1 MPQLLPCAIR
11 ICQFIFV
18 IHNLCFI
25 VSRLYWLIFHFKE
38 MLTMSKVLL
47 INPSYR
53 DSYGS
58 AKAAMIDPVF
68 PTLSLLTIAAMA
80 EQRGHAVEILD
91 MSYMQ
96 YDYRIVRDKI
106 LTYKPDIIGITATTP
121 LVNQMRDISVL
132 VKSISQDILVVG
144 GGSHISAM
152 PTESMKESMLD
163 IAAVGEADITFAD
176 IVDGR
181 SPETIFGIYYRKGE
195 AILSTPPRPFIQNL
209 DDLPMPA
216 WHLYDSQD
224 YKYKISRLLA
234 KRPPLAMAEF
244 SRGCVFK
251 CDFCASKNTM
261 ALGYRK
267 KSPERCAE
275 EVRLMHHYGYREFA
289 LADDIFTSDPTW
301 AKSVSRAII
310 NTGID
315 MAWTCTNGIR
325 VESADNEL
333 FQTMRKAGCYR
344 VAFGFESGNDKVL
357 KMFGKGGKATIAKG
371 REAVRMARAAGID
384 TTGYFMLGL
393 SPDTEE
399 TMLDT
404 IEYARKLPLDML
416 KFGIAI
422 AFPGT
427 AMFKNYHDNNLIRS
441 YNWDDY
447 HIYTERPLFAHK
459 NLSYDTIL
467 KYLKYAYRKTILT
480 NPRFIYRR
488 IWRGIR
494 TGEFFWDCYYFLKFI
509 FMPASNKTTAV
520 VYYAED
526 KWPTFDFKANRAI
539 AFTEYQIVHKIKPLT
554 VSRQLS

>member
-1 MPQLLPCAIR
+1 
-11 ICQFIFV
+11 
-18 IHNLCFI
+18 
-25 VSRLYWLIFHFKE
+25 
-38 MLTMSKVLL
+38 MSKVLL

-357 KMFGKGGKATIAKG
+357 KMFGKGGKASIEKG
-371 REAVRMARAAGID
+371 REAVHMARAAGID

-399 TMLDT
+399 SMRDT
-404 IEYARKLPLDML
+404 IEYARSLSLDMM

-427 AMFKNYHDNNLIRS
+427 PMFKEYRQKGMIRS

-447 HIYTERPLFAHK
+447 FIYSEQPLFSHA
-459 NLSYDTIL
+459 NLTFEKVQEFAS
-467 KYLKYAYRKTILT
+467 YAYRRAVLT
-480 NPRFIYRR
+480 NPAFILRR
-488 IWRGIR
+488 LWRGIR
-494 TGEFFWDCYYFLKFI
+494 TKEFFWDGYYFMKFI
-509 FMPASNKTTAV
+509 TAPPINNKVHSAVYFARDRWPVYDFANQPITFYAARPATNK
-520 VYYAED
+520 
-526 KWPTFDFKANRAI
+526 
-539 AFTEYQIVHKIKPLT
+539 LT
-554 VSRQLS
+554 PELLQGVTI